1 MQVYFIR
8 HGRTQFNL
16 EHRFQGGRADSPLVA
31 SGIAG
36 AKAAGEYLQTTQFAQ
51 VYSSPQKRAVDTAKY
66 IVAVNQWQP
75 TVQLEAGLREFDF
88 GDWDGKV
95 EAEVHPQAYTQVIF
109 NQPGEYRPE
118 LAGGGES
125 YADFVARTTKT
136 IHELIASVGVASPL
150 PLLIVSHGLV
160 TTMTVK
166 ALMGVPVA
174 ELRAPFVVDGQTMK
188 TVGHGIVD
196 NDSLTV
202 LETKD
207 NRHFEL
213 VKWNETSYLTE

>member
-1 MQVYFIR
+1 MQIYFIR
-8 HGRTQFNL
+8 HGRTQYNL

-31 SGIAG
+31 SGIDG
-36 AKAAGEYLQTTQFAQ
+36 AKAAGDYLSTTQFSA
-51 VYSSPQKRAVDTAKY
+51 VYSSPQQRALDTAKY
-66 IVAVNQWQP
+66 IVAANQWQP
-75 TVQLEAGLREFDF
+75 PIQIDDGLREFDF
-88 GDWDGKV
+88 GDWDGKQ
-95 EAEVHPQAYTQVIF
+95 EAEVQPQSYAQVIF
-109 NQPGEYRPE
+109 TKPAEYRPE

-125 YADFVARTTKT
+125 YADFVTRTTST
-136 IHELIASVGVASPL
+136 LHRLIDQVGVASTQ

-174 ELRAPFVVDGQTMK
+174 ELRAPFVVDGQVMK

-202 LETKD
+202 LSTTD
-207 NRHFEL
+207 NQHFEL
-213 VKWNETSYLTE
+213 TTWNENGYLK